1 MYPILAGVVMHGPG
15 IAIKLKFEALFSQ
28 EFAKTL
34 LSAATEGTFL
44 LLLAERMYYISRNT
58 IDGLAQRCLQEDDGK
73 NTTTATTSKFAR
85 FKIMRKTLC
94 SGPSIIHFFFL
105 LSSIILALWSFVFT
119 MSSITGDATF
129 RDASGDSDID
139 ANTLRVG
146 MRNAKSH
153 VMASFIGDPLGT
165 VFMIVSSF
173 LCLGGSV
180 CIFAWNR
187 RRERSR
193 PSSWAYAS
201 LETETSTKTGAGFNF
216 EASFLCFD
224 GSVCIFAWKR
234 RKEQLRPSSWAY
246 ANLATETSIETGVGS
261 DFKAEQRRCGLFSSS
276 PRFKLVYIW
285 VLIVALLLA
294 ILVMNS
300 ASWYTPVIF
309 AFISVYVEVEGVAA
323 SHADF
328 HSLFGK
334 PSNSFNV
341 DLSRAPNII
350 FIQHESLSGGLMF
363 NTDEGRSAMPFF
375 QKMMH
380 TSPNFYVFE
389 HTRGMSGQTKDA
401 LPTLMTGCAPT
412 SKASEEWVQTSG
424 RSLAYDFLSA
434 GYATASFSSRL
445 IDDDINGGEWSMLKD
460 VIAGGVEHL
469 VDPVSYGMPKDSTW
483 SVDERKMVPQF
494 FDWLATV
501 DRKRPFYAQF
511 YNFNQHYPYL
521 VDPDQIKPKHNGSRY
536 FDSLMLTDD
545 FLRSLMEPLHEM
557 GILENTI
564 VVGSGDHG
572 DDPNDYFA
580 RLRGLTSFITQPA
593 AYMYYRQSIMP
604 DPSIADRL
612 RRNTQKMI
620 STLDLHPTIKSI
632 VQGGAYDFLRPMH
645 SECLTGVD
653 LTAVDIPDDRVTISW
668 NFVSSDRDRSVPKPQ
683 FWAIHTAVD
692 STEYAGSGDVTLY
705 HRRAKNVDRKLG
717 QGKDNTYILT
727 YGDCV
732 ASWTS
737 AKGQTPRCMSEVN
750 EDHKAIFRKAIKW
763 IKHSKILMRSV
774 GDSEL
779 VRFFADIV
787 DREETGEVG

>member
-1 MYPILAGVVMHGPG
+1 MRTRAAFESVMYPVLAGIVMHGPG

-44 LLLAERMYYISRNT
+44 LLLAEQMYYISRNK
-58 IDGLAQRCLQEDDGK
+58 IEVLARRRLQEDDGE

-85 FKIMRKTLC
+85 FTTMRKTLF
-94 SGPSIIHFFFL
+94 SGPSILHFFFL

-119 MSSITGDATF
+119 MYSIIGDAAF

-139 ANTLRVG
+139 ADTLRVG
-146 MRNAKSH
+146 MQNAKSH
-153 VMASFIGDPLGT
+153 VVASFIGDPLGT

-193 PSSWAYAS
+193 PSWAYAS
-201 LETETSTKTGAGFNF
+201 LETETSTK
-216 EASFLCFD
+216 
-224 GSVCIFAWKR
+224 
-234 RKEQLRPSSWAY
+234 
-246 ANLATETSIETGVGS
+246 
-261 DFKAEQRRCGLFSSS
+261 RCGLFSSS

-300 ASWYTPVIF
+300 ASWYTPVVF

-363 NTDEGRSAMPFF
+363 NTKEGRSAMPFF

-412 SKASEEWVQTSG
+412 SKASQEWVQTPG

-445 IDDDINGGEWSMLKD
+445 IDKDINGGGWWMLKD

-483 SVDERKMVPQF
+483 SVDDRKMVPQF

-501 DRKRPFYAQF
+501 DGKRPFYAQF

-521 VDPDQIKPKHNGSRY
+521 VDPDRIKPKHRGSRY

-572 DDPNDYFA
+572 EDPNDMSA

-620 STLDLHPTIKSI
+620 STLDFHPTIKSI

-668 NFVSSDRDRSVPKPQ
+668 NFVTSDRRTVPNGHH
-683 FWAIHTAVD
+683 WAIHTAVN

-705 HRRAKNVDRKLG
+705 HRRAKNVDGKLG

-750 EDHKAIFRKAIKW
+750 DDHKAIFRKAIQW

-787 DREETGEVG
+787 DREETGEIG

>member
-1 MYPILAGVVMHGPG
+1 MHGPG
-15 IAIKLKFEALFSQ
+15 IAVKLKFAALFSQ

-34 LSAATEGTFL
+34 LAAATEGTFL
-44 LLLAERMYYISRNT
+44 LLLAERVYYMSRNT
-58 IDGLAQRCLQEDDGK
+58 LGRLAVRRLQEDSS
-73 NTTTATTSKFAR
+73 NITATTNFAKF
-85 FKIMRKTLC
+85 KTIRKTLF
-94 SGPSIIHFFFL
+94 SGPSILYFFFL
-105 LSSIILALWSFVFT
+105 LSSIILAVWSFAFT
-119 MSSITGDATF
+119 MSSITGDAAF
-129 RDASGDSDID
+129 RDASGDNDID
-139 ANTLRVG
+139 ADTLRVG

-153 VMASFIGDPLGT
+153 VVASFIEDPLGT
-165 VFMIVSSF
+165 VCRIASSF

-180 CIFAWNR
+180 CIFAW
-187 RRERSR
+187 
-193 PSSWAYAS
+193 SS
-201 LETETSTKTGAGFNF
+201 
-216 EASFLCFD
+216 
-224 GSVCIFAWKR
+224 R
-234 RKEQLRPSSWAY
+234 RKEQSRPSCAY
-246 ANLATETSIETGVGS
+246 ATSETETFIETGVGF
-261 DFKAEQRRCGLFSSS
+261 DFETERRCGSFSSS
-276 PRFKLVYIW
+276 PRFKIVFIW
-285 VLIVALLLA
+285 VLIVLLLLT

-309 AFISVYVEVEGVAA
+309 AYITMYVEVEGVAA
-323 SHADF
+323 SHVDF
-328 HSLFGK
+328 HSLFGT
-334 PSNSFNV
+334 PSSSFNV

-363 NTDEGRSAMPFF
+363 NTEEGRSVMPFF

-389 HTRGMSGQTKDA
+389 HARGMSGITKDA
-401 LPTLMTGCAPT
+401 LPALMTGCAPT
-412 SKASEEWVQTSG
+412 SKASKEWVQSAG
-424 RSLAYDFLSA
+424 RSLAYDFSSV

-445 IDDDINGGEWSMLKD
+445 IDGDINGGAWWMLKD

-469 VDPVSYGMPKDSTW
+469 VDPVSYGMSKDSTW
-483 SVDERKMVPQF
+483 SVDERKMAPQF

-501 DRKRPFYAQF
+501 DGKRPFYAQF
-511 YNFNQHYPYL
+511 YNFNQHYHYQ
-521 VDPDQIKPKHNGSRY
+521 VDPDQIKPKHNGSKY

-545 FLRSLMEPLHEM
+545 FLRSIMEPLHKM

-572 DDPNDYFA
+572 EDPKDIGA
-580 RLRGLTSFITQPA
+580 RARGLTSFITQPA

-604 DPSIADRL
+604 DPTIADRL

-632 VQGGAYDFLRPMH
+632 AQGGAYDFLRPMH

-668 NFVSSDRDRSVPKPQ
+668 NFVSSELDQTIPKPQ

-692 STEYAGSGDVTLY
+692 STEYAGSGYVTLY
-705 HRRAKNVDRKLG
+705 HRRAKSADGALHQG
-717 QGKDNTYILT
+717 QDNTYILV

-737 AKGQTPRCMSEVN
+737 AMRKSPICMTNVN
-750 EDHKAIFRKAIKW
+750 DDHKAIFRKAIQW
-763 IKHSKILMRSV
+763 IKHSPILMRSV

-779 VRFFADIV
+779 VRFFADVV
-787 DREETGEVG
+787 DREEMGEVG

>member
-1 MYPILAGVVMHGPG
+1 VSPPSPVTMRARAAFESVMYPILAGLVMHGPG
-15 IAIKLKFEALFSQ
+15 IAIKLKFEALLSQ

-44 LLLAERMYYISRNT
+44 LLLAERMYCISRST
-58 IDGLAQRCLQEDDGK
+58 IEGLAERRLRLRGDDCK
-73 NTTTATTSKFAR
+73 SATTTSKFAR
-85 FKIMRKTLC
+85 FKTVLKTLLT
-94 SGPSIIHFFFL
+94 GPSILHFFFL
-105 LSSIILALWSFVFT
+105 LSSIIIAMWSFAFT
-119 MSSITGDATF
+119 MYSITGDAAF

-146 MRNAKSH
+146 MQNAKSH
-153 VMASFIGDPLGT
+153 VVASFIGDPLGT
-165 VFMIVSSF
+165 VCMIVSSF

-187 RRERSR
+187 TNERAR
-193 PSSWAYAS
+193 PISWAYDMLEAEAS
-201 LETETSTKTGAGFNF
+201 IETGAGFDF
-216 EASFLCFD
+216 E
-224 GSVCIFAWKR
+224 
-234 RKEQLRPSSWAY
+234 
-246 ANLATETSIETGVGS
+246 T
-261 DFKAEQRRCGLFSSS
+261 EQRRCGSFTLS
-276 PRFKLVYIW
+276 PRSKIVYIW
-285 VLIVALLLA
+285 VLIAALLLA
-294 ILVMNS
+294 ILLMNS

-309 AFISVYVEVEGVAA
+309 AFLSVYVDVEGVAA
-323 SHADF
+323 SHNDF
-328 HSLFGK
+328 HSLLGK
-334 PSNSFNV
+334 PSASFNV

-350 FIQHESLSGGLMF
+350 FIQHESLSAGLMF
-363 NTDEGRSAMPFF
+363 NTEEGRSAMPYF

-389 HTRGMSGQTKDA
+389 HNRGMSGNTKDA

-412 SKASEEWVQTSG
+412 SKESEEWVHTVG
-424 RSLAYDFLSA
+424 RSLAYDFSSA

-445 IDDDINGGEWSMLKD
+445 IDGDLDGGDWSMLKD

-469 VDPVSYGMPKDSTW
+469 VDPVSYGMPADLTW

-494 FDWLATV
+494 FDWLATI
-501 DRKRPFYAQF
+501 DEKRPFYAQF
-511 YNFNQHYPYL
+511 YNFNQHYPYQA
-521 VDPDQIKPKHNGSRY
+521 DPDKIKPKHDGSRY

-545 FLRSLMEPLHEM
+545 FLRSIMEPLHEM

-572 DDPNDYFA
+572 EDPNYYFA
-580 RLRGLTSFITQPA
+580 RLNGLTSFITHPA

-620 STLDLHPTIKSI
+620 STLDLYPTIKSI
-632 VQGGAYDFLRPMH
+632 AQGGAYDFLRSMH

-668 NFVSSDRDRSVPKPQ
+668 NFVSSERDRTVPKPQ
-683 FWAIHTAVD
+683 FWAIHTMVD
-692 STEYAGSGDVTLY
+692 STEFAGSGDVTLY
-705 HRRAKNVDRKLG
+705 HRRAKHEDKQLG
-717 QGKDNTYILT
+717 QGKDNAYILV

-737 AKGQTPRCMSEVN
+737 AMRQTPICASKVDDNHR
-750 EDHKAIFRKAIKW
+750 AIFRQAIQW
-763 IKHSKILMRSV
+763 IKHSPMHMKSV

-787 DREETGEVG
+787 DQDDTVEVG